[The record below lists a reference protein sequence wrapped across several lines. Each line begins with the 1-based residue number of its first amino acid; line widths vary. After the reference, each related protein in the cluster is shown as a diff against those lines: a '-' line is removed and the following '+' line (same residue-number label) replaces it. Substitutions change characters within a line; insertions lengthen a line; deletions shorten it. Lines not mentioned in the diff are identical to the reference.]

1 MNGPVAIAA
10 SGVGWVP
17 DESKP
22 RELIVA
28 SEERGGGR
36 RLHGR
41 VALITGA
48 GHGIGAAT
56 AARLAAEGAIVAVC
70 DLQAEAAA
78 GLATDIVGSGGQA
91 EPFTADVADREAVPL
106 LVAEVEQRLGP
117 IEILHNNA
125 GRLVPGTAL
134 TQEIDEWERTLSV
147 NVGSVFLMT
156 RAVVP
161 QMRHRG
167 HGVIVNT
174 ASISGLVGEP
184 ELVAYN
190 TSKAAIINLTRQLA
204 ADFSRDGIRVNCV
217 CPGWI
222 RTGFNDPLF
231 EGWSEEAIQELV
243 ERQVPLG
250 RQGTGEEVADAVA
263 FLCSDDARYITGHA
277 LVVDGGLTATNL

>member
-1 MNGPVAIAA
+1 MVARERQVNG
-10 SGVGWVP
+10 
-17 DESKP
+17 
-22 RELIVA
+22 L
-28 SEERGGGR
+28 GR
-36 RLHGR
+36 LKGR
-41 VALITGA
+41 VAIITGA

-56 AARLAAEGAIVAVC
+56 AARLSADGATVAVC
-70 DLQAEAAA
+70 DIRADAAGEVAERIADDGGRAEAFVAN
-78 GLATDIVGSGGQA
+78 
-91 EPFTADVADREAVPL
+91 VADREAVTG
-106 LVAEVEQRLGP
+106 LVADVATRLGP
-117 IEILHNNA
+117 VEILHNNA

-134 TQEIDEWERTLSV
+134 TQEYDEWERTLSV
-147 NVGSVFLMT
+147 NVGSVFLMS
-156 RAVVP
+156 RAVLP
-161 QMRHRG
+161 AMRERG
-167 HGVIVNT
+167 RGVIVNS

-184 ELVAYN
+184 DLVAYN
-190 TSKAAIINLTRQLA
+190 TSKAAIVNLTRQLA

-250 RQGTGEEVADAVA
+250 RQGTSEEIADAVA